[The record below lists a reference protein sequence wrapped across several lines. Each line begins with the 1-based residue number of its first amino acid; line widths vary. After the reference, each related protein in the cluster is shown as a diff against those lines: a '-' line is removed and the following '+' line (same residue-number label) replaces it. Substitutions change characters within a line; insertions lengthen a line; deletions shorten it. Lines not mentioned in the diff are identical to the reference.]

1 VQFKSPKAGIGPSKD
16 APLMKRAQVIGIS
29 VAGIA
34 GLLAIVMVQRMVNK
48 PPVIIKEDRTVNS
61 TEVLIARVDIGLGQ
75 VATDSLFRWAEW
87 PVAAAVGPGFV
98 TKKSNP
104 GAMSQF
110 SGSIARAPIMAG
122 EPVTTSKLI
131 KAGQGGILAAILPA
145 GMRAISTKI
154 KEETAVGRLI
164 MPNDRVDVILIR
176 RMRGQSGGD
185 EHVSDT
191 LFSNVRVLAIGQQ
204 IETKEGKKSAETNAA
219 TATLELTSKQSEML
233 ALANSMGE
241 ITLSLRSIAD
251 LQAGGNGPSADED
264 FNKTKTSNAVRVM
277 RYGVKS
283 RAYGVN

>member
-1 VQFKSPKAGIGPSKD
+1 
-16 APLMKRAQVIGIS
+16 MKRAQLIGIS
-29 VAGIA
+29 IAAVAGI
-34 GLLAIVMVQRMVNK
+34 LAVVMVQGMVNK
-48 PPVIIKEDRTVNS
+48 PPVIVEKEHTIKATQ
-61 TEVLIARVDIGLGQ
+61 VLTARVDIGLGQ
-75 VATDSLFRWAEW
+75 VATENLFRWQEW
-87 PVAAAVGPGFV
+87 PSDSAVGPGFV
-98 TKKSNP
+98 TDKISP

-122 EPVTTSKLI
+122 EPITSAKLI

-176 RMRGQSGGD
+176 RMRGRTGGE

-191 LFSNVRVLAIGQQ
+191 LFSNVRVLALGQQ
-204 IETKEGKKSAETNAA
+204 IETKEGKKSAESNAA
-219 TATLELTSKQSEML
+219 TATLELTPKQSEML

-241 ITLSLRSIAD
+241 ISLSLRSIAD
-251 LQAGGNGPSADED
+251 LQAEGMNPSAIED

>member
-1 VQFKSPKAGIGPSKD
+1 
-16 APLMKRAQVIGIS
+16 MKRVQVI
-29 VAGIA
+29 V
-34 GLLAIVMVQRMVNK
+34 LAIAAVFAIVTMVLVNSMINK
-48 PPVIIKEDRTVNS
+48 PAVVVKEERTINS
-61 TEVLIARVDIGLGQ
+61 TEVLTARVDIGLGT
-75 VATDSLFRWAEW
+75 VATDGLFRWQEW
-87 PVAAAVGPGFV
+87 PIDSAVGPGFV

-104 GAMSQF
+104 QAMSQF

-122 EPVTTSKLI
+122 EPITTSKLI

-154 KEETAVGRLI
+154 KDETAVGRLI

-176 RMRGQSGGD
+176 RMRGRSGSE

-204 IETKEGKKSAETNAA
+204 IETKEGKKSAESNAT
-219 TATLELTSKQSEML
+219 TATLELTPKQAELL
-233 ALANSMGE
+233 ALANAMGE
-241 ITLSLRSIAD
+241 ISLSLRSIAD
-251 LQAGGNGPSADED
+251 LQADGMSPSADED
-264 FNKTKTSNAVRVM
+264 FNKTKTSNAVRVL

>member
-1 VQFKSPKAGIGPSKD
+1 
-16 APLMKRAQVIGIS
+16 MKRAQIIGIS
-29 VAGIA
+29 VAAVA
-34 GLLAIVMVQRMVNK
+34 GLLAVVMVQKLVSK
-48 PPVIIKEDRTVNS
+48 PVVVKTQEITINS
-61 TEVLIARVDIGLGQ
+61 TEVLTARVDIGLGT
-75 VATDSLFRWAEW
+75 VATDNLFRWQAW
-87 PVAAAVGPGFV
+87 PKDAAVGPGFV
-98 TKKSNP
+98 TKTTNP

-122 EPVTTSKLI
+122 EPVTTAKLI
-131 KAGQGGILAAILPA
+131 KAGQGGVLAAILPA

-176 RMRGQSGGD
+176 RMRNKSGTE

-191 LFSNVRVLAIGQQ
+191 LFTNVRVLAIGQQ
-204 IETKEGKKSAETNAA
+204 IESKEGKKSAESNAA
-219 TATLELTSKQSEML
+219 TATLELTAKQSEML

-241 ITLSLRSIAD
+241 LSLSLRSIAD
-251 LQAGGNGPSADED
+251 LQPGDMNPASEMD
-264 FNKTKTSNAVRVM
+264 FNKTKTSSAVRVL

>member
-1 VQFKSPKAGIGPSKD
+1 
-16 APLMKRAQVIGIS
+16 MKRAQLIGIAIAA
-29 VAGIA
+29 VAGLGA
-34 GLLAIVMVQRMVNK
+34 VVMVRGMVNK
-48 PPVIIKEDRTVNS
+48 PVVEKTVERTINS
-61 TEVLIARVDIGLGQ
+61 TEVLTARVDIGLGQ
-75 VATDSLFRWAEW
+75 VATDNLFHWQSW
-87 PVAAAVGPGFV
+87 PSDSAVGPGFV
-98 TKKSNP
+98 TKTSNP

-122 EPVTTSKLI
+122 EPITTSKLI

-176 RMRGQSGGD
+176 RTRGRSGAD

-204 IETKEGKKSAETNAA
+204 IESKEGKKSAESNAA
-219 TATLELTSKQSEML
+219 TATLELTPKQSELL
-233 ALANSMGE
+233 ALANAMGE
-241 ITLSLRSIAD
+241 ISLSLRSIAD
-251 LQAGGNGPSADED
+251 LQADGMNPSADED
-264 FNKTKTSNAVRVM
+264 FNKTKTSNAVRIM